1 VGSISRPIPKR
12 QDLKSDEFFIILRI
26 VEQYMSLKNE
36 IAAESRRLGFNFFG
50 VTSPDT
56 PPHYAVYE
64 DWLGQGKHGE
74 MGYLDTER
82 ARVRRKDPGLIL
94 PECQSILVL
103 GWPHSVPRLS
113 QDVLEGEDQRL
124 TGRIASYAWGEDYH
138 DVIPT
143 RLQKLV
149 AFIEE
154 RVGETIPNRWYT
166 DTGPILERDLA
177 QQAGL
182 GWIGKNTCLINPE
195 QGSFFLLAEVFLGID
210 LEPDAPFTADR
221 CGTCTRCIEA
231 CPTSCIQA
239 DRTIDAPKCIS
250 YLTIELKGAIPRDM
264 RSQMGDWIFGCD
276 ICQQVCPWN
285 QRFAGQPHSH
295 SGDNSLAE
303 LDLISELALSPQ
315 DFNRKFKGNPIKRAK
330 RRGYLRNVAVA
341 LGNSNSAV
349 SVPQLT
355 KSLTEDPEPLVR
367 GHAAWA
373 LGKIGGEQV
382 KQALEKATLEEEDP
396 FVVEEIRFALG
407 Q

>member
-1 VGSISRPIPKR
+1 
-12 QDLKSDEFFIILRI
+12 
-26 VEQYMSLKNE
+26 MSLKNE
-36 IAAESRRLGFNFFG
+36 IAAEARRLGFNLFG

-64 DWLGQGKHGE
+64 DWIEQGRHGE

-82 ARVRRKDPGLIL
+82 ARQRRKNPSLIL

-103 GWPHSVPRLS
+103 GWPHTVPSFSREG
-113 QDVLEGEDQRL
+113 LEGEDQRL

-138 DVIPT
+138 DVIPA
-143 RLQKLV
+143 RLQELV

-154 RVGETIPNRWYT
+154 RRGETIPNRWYT

-182 GWIGKNTCLINPE
+182 GWIGKNTCLINPG
-195 QGSFFLLAEVFLGID
+195 QGSFFLLAEIFLGIK
-210 LEPDAPFTADR
+210 LEPDTPFSADR

-231 CPTSCIQA
+231 CPTDCIQA
-239 DRTIDAPKCIS
+239 NRTIDASQCIS
-250 YLTIELKGAIPRDM
+250 YLTIELKGAIPRDI
-264 RSQMGDWIFGCD
+264 RTNLGNWVFGCD

-285 QRFAGQPHSH
+285 QRFADQG
-295 SGDNSLAE
+295 NSNQADISLKE
-303 LDLISELALSPQ
+303 PDLISELTYTPEE
-315 DFNRKFKGNPIKRAK
+315 FNRKFKGNPVKRAK

-341 LGNSNSAV
+341 LGNSKSAAGI
-349 SVPQLT
+349 PQLT
-355 KSLTEDPEPLVR
+355 KSLAEDPEPLVR

-373 LGKIGGEQV
+373 LGRIGGEQV
-382 KQALEKATLEEEDP
+382 KQALEKATLEEDP

-407 Q
+407 E

>member
-1 VGSISRPIPKR
+1 
-12 QDLKSDEFFIILRI
+12 
-26 VEQYMSLKNE
+26 MSLKNE
-36 IAAESRRLGFNFFG
+36 IAAEARRLGFNLFG

-64 DWLGQGKHGE
+64 DWIEQGRHGE

-82 ARVRRKDPGLIL
+82 ARQRRKNPSLIL

-103 GWPHSVPRLS
+103 GWPHTVPSFSREG
-113 QDVLEGEDQRL
+113 LEGEDQRL

-138 DVIPT
+138 DVIPA
-143 RLQKLV
+143 RLQELV

-154 RVGETIPNRWYT
+154 RRGETIPNRWYT

-182 GWIGKNTCLINPE
+182 GWIGKNTCLINPG
-195 QGSFFLLAEVFLGID
+195 QGSFFLLAEIFLGIK
-210 LEPDAPFTADR
+210 LEPDTPFSADR

-231 CPTSCIQA
+231 CPTDCIQA
-239 DRTIDAPKCIS
+239 NRTIDASQCIS
-250 YLTIELKGAIPRDM
+250 YLTIELKGAIPRDI
-264 RSQMGDWIFGCD
+264 RTNLGNWVFGCD

-285 QRFAGQPHSH
+285 QRFVDQG
-295 SGDNSLAE
+295 NSNQVDISLKE
-303 LDLISELALSPQ
+303 PDLISELTYTPEE
-315 DFNRKFKGNPIKRAK
+315 FNRKFKGNPVKRAK

-341 LGNSNSAV
+341 LGNSKSAAGI
-349 SVPQLT
+349 PQLT
-355 KSLTEDPEPLVR
+355 KSLAEDPEPLVR

-373 LGKIGGEQV
+373 LGRIGGEQA
-382 KQALEKATLEEEDP
+382 KQALEKATLEEDP

-407 Q
+407 E

>member
-1 VGSISRPIPKR
+1 
-12 QDLKSDEFFIILRI
+12 
-26 VEQYMSLKNE
+26 MSLKNE
-36 IAAESRRLGFNFFG
+36 IAAEARRLGFNLFG

-64 DWLGQGKHGE
+64 DWIEQGRHGE

-82 ARVRRKDPGLIL
+82 ARQRRKNPSLIL

-103 GWPHSVPRLS
+103 GWPHTVPSFSREG
-113 QDVLEGEDQRL
+113 LEGEDQRL

-138 DVIPT
+138 DVIPA
-143 RLQKLV
+143 RLQELV

-154 RVGETIPNRWYT
+154 RRGETIPNRWYT

-182 GWIGKNTCLINPE
+182 GWIGKNTCLINPG
-195 QGSFFLLAEVFLGID
+195 QGSFFLLAEIFLGIK
-210 LEPDAPFTADR
+210 LEPDTPFSADR

-231 CPTSCIQA
+231 CPTDCIQA
-239 DRTIDAPKCIS
+239 NRTIDASQCIS
-250 YLTIELKGAIPRDM
+250 YLTIELKGAIPRDI
-264 RSQMGDWIFGCD
+264 RTNLGNWVFGCD

-285 QRFAGQPHSH
+285 QRFVDQG
-295 SGDNSLAE
+295 NSNQVDISLKE
-303 LDLISELALSPQ
+303 PDLISELTYTPEE
-315 DFNRKFKGNPIKRAK
+315 FNRKFKGNPVKRAK

-341 LGNSNSAV
+341 LGNSKSAAGI
-349 SVPQLT
+349 PQLT
-355 KSLTEDPEPLVR
+355 KSLAEDPEPLVR

-373 LGKIGGEQV
+373 LGRIGGEQV
-382 KQALEKATLEEEDP
+382 KQALEKATLEEDP

-407 Q
+407 E